1 MLIINIVAV
10 YSKNMTQFGLSCTE
24 QPVEG
29 FLQQDWIEVYP
40 LIIDY
45 RDSEILKTSKEDKYN
60 IYQYIE
66 PYINRSFLPNF
77 TKTNVL

>member
-1 MLIINIVAV
+1 
-10 YSKNMTQFGLSCTE
+10 MTQFGLSCTE

-45 RDSEILKTSKEDKYN
+45 RDSEIFKTSKEDKYN

-66 PYINRSFLPNF
+66 PYINRSFCPILL
-77 TKTNVL
+77 KLRSSNVVFLAQ

>member
-1 MLIINIVAV
+1 
-10 YSKNMTQFGLSCTE
+10 MTQFGLSCTE
-24 QPVEG
+24 QPVGG

-66 PYINRSFLPNF
+66 PYINRSFCPILL
-77 TKTNVL
+77 KLRSSNVVFLAQ